1 MTTQD
6 NLAAVQKTGD
16 TVSTQ
21 EDGRETILGLY
32 FVGMTLSGIGIACAV
47 VGPFLLDGI
56 SIELLG
62 MILGALGY
70 CSGLQRKD
78 VSGQVLGIFT
88 IAVCLGALVISGI
101 TILPPQEIPLPGI
114 SSAIVAPYFQ

>member
-1 MTTQD
+1 MANGSGGQGSDMMPTEANSVSPD
-6 NLAAVQKTGD
+6 KTD
-16 TVSTQ
+16 HQ
-21 EDGRETILGLY
+21 ESIIEADRETILGLS
-32 FVGMTLSGIGIACAV
+32 FVGTTLSVIGIACAA

-70 CSGLQRKD
+70 YSDLKRKS

-88 IAVCLGALVISGI
+88 VAVCLGTTPFNRG
-101 TILPPQEIPLPGI
+101 
-114 SSAIVAPYFQ
+114 